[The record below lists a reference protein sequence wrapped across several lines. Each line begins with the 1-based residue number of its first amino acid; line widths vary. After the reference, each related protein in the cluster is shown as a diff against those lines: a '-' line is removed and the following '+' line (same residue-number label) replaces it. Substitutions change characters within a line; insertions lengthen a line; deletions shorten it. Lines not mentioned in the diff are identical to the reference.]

1 MKIIEFEDK
10 YRDDMIFMILEAK
23 NALGRVPRLN
33 PDLLDIKK
41 NYFKQGGAFWLALDE
56 NDRVIGSIGFNANE
70 KCEDVTLHRFFV
82 KCTLKRQGIG
92 TALLN
97 TAEEYIK
104 SLGKETVYINLGA
117 GDEWFESRAFYSKHG
132 YTYCGENEMK
142 KRLC

>member
-1 MKIIEFEDK
+1 MKIIKFEDK

-41 NYFKQGGAFWLALDE
+41 NYFDRGGAFWLALDD
-56 NDRVIGSIGFNANE
+56 NDRVIGSIGFSINE
-70 KCEDVTLHRFFV
+70 GSKDVTLRRFFV
-82 KCTLKRQGIG
+82 KCNLKRQGIG

-97 TAEEYIK
+97 IAEEYIK
-104 SLGKETVYINLGA
+104 SQGKETIYINLGA
-117 GDEWFESRAFYSKHG
+117 GDKWFESRAFYSKHG

-142 KRLC
+142 KNLS